1 MQAKFVSALIYPAVV
16 VCVGIGII
24 IFFMTYMMPKFL
36 SIFEGMK
43 VSLPASTL
51 MLMNSG
57 KFFQK
62 YWWAVALVV
71 IALVVLFK
79 RFQATTMG
87 RRRIDTW
94 KLNAPVFGKVKA
106 GDTVQVRT
114 HDGRSKRF
122 VVQQVEAETLVAAD
136 GTRFTRT
143 EIAGL
148 QRRSFSAGKT
158 GALAAGL
165 AGGAFLLLLAAF
177 AASDFGEWQ

>member
-1 MQAKFVSALIYPAVV
+1 MKTIKPAVP
-16 VCVGIGII
+16 G
-24 IFFMTYMMPKFL
+24 
-36 SIFEGMK
+36 
-43 VSLPASTL
+43 
-51 MLMNSG
+51 
-57 KFFQK
+57 
-62 YWWAVALVV
+62 
-71 IALVVLFK
+71 
-79 RFQATTMG
+79 
-87 RRRIDTW
+87 
-94 KLNAPVFGKVKA
+94 APVFGKVKA